1 MNKEITLKYT
11 MTYGLY
17 LGLAFSIVV
26 RILNFKGVIHY
37 PGDLGATINAMIL
50 SFGMLYSGRRYFTTI
65 GQEVVSYRQ
74 ALKFLIL
81 LVFFSSLIYAF
92 FSYWYYSVIQPE
104 GISFYIQQMQNAYL
118 QMGTFTEEQINA
130 LTDLY
135 SKTLTPGMM
144 AFIVFFA
151 QSFFGVLL
159 SLVMAVALKTKIKIQ
174 WLNFLLFNMKYKK
187 I

>member
-1 MNKEITLKYT
+1 MVNPSFMNKEVTVKYT

-17 LGLAFSIVV
+17 LGLAFSAVV
-26 RILNFKGVIHY
+26 TILNFRGIIHY
-37 PGDLGATINAMIL
+37 PGDMGATINAMIL
-50 SFGMLYSGRRYFTTI
+50 SFGMLYFGKKYVVIT
-65 GQEVVSYRQ
+65 GQEEFLYRH
-74 ALKFLIL
+74 ALRFLIM

-104 GISFYIQQMQNAYL
+104 GISFYIQQMENAYL
-118 QMGTFTEEQINA
+118 QMGTFSEEQINA

-135 SKTLTPGMM
+135 SKTLTPGAM

-159 SLVMAVALKTKIKIQ
+159 SLIMAMALKTKNI
-174 WLNFLLFNMKYKK
+174 NR
-187 I
+187 